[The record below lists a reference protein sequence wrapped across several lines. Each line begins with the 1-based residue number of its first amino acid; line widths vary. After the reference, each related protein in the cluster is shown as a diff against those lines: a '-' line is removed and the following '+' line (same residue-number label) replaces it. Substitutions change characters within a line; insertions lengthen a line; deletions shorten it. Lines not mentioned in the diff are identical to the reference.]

1 MAKSPRKVASAKQ
14 RPPKVHAGAKAPSV
28 GGKNFRAYNLPAN
41 YGRRFSIA
49 DSSSSESE
57 GSKTRQKRAGSASD
71 SDSSL
76 TAVSDNE
83 EASRKGSFLLANDT
97 RQKRTLAKK
106 KTYSAKKRHP
116 KKTVSW
122 SQWAEEAVELASDD
136 DDDEEEQDI
145 GLGGIYSM
153 MNQLHNSTD
162 DSEDDDDDDEDDEQE
177 FLSSDDSDIDFVQL
191 QAERKARSMKLLR
204 AMKGLPRPQEADED
218 SGLDVA
224 LSEQSTPK
232 KSSKRRRSSS
242 VPKQKFG
249 RRKSEVALP
258 EDINFTFEFGDLNKG
273 GSAIADDDEE
283 DETTPLRLAGGSLEP
298 SEEDIGEEINGEDGG
313 VEVEFDFETPLLEV
327 PKIRDDEL
335 NLDEDYEFDDNELL
349 ATLQHDNDIDD
360 FTTRSEVPRTRT
372 SSVGSF
378 NDDEEN
384 DPFLKEEEK
393 FLVNEF
399 ENNGFDDDFTGND
412 GFSVAEEDRTNLIDS
427 FHSAS
432 GHETQ
437 PVVQY
442 ASSVDS
448 KSDDDDDEDE
458 TSEDDYDDD
467 YDDFIDFSM
476 PFMEKSNTPSDDD
489 RKKPPKKSARKH
501 HKGTLAINS
510 DDDDDL
516 YLWNYFFSSDNESQ
530 DELGLGQYDMEEQ
543 MMLERLF
550 EQQMEDKRP
559 GKRARHFRKKLVSVP
574 QVSFSPEDGYDSGE
588 STDVDLTL
596 PETSKTSKVGSKLA
610 KEVLSS
616 KTADYRPPVL
626 GTWVAVES
634 RPFSIIDGLS
644 TRTLNSAN
652 RHLEARLRPRKSVV
666 GSYANSDDLAL
677 GLDELLNISELD
689 NDDEND
695 VRIWRDFNNR
705 KKQVPLGAFRNKS
718 ILHNPGL
725 HTDEI
730 PVNYNHTSRLNNE
743 FNQRRYLLTNH
754 TSGRRGSIKSEKKG
768 APGNRKPSISE
779 SSDQPK
785 SKFKRRKASIVEAV
799 SEGFR
804 PTKSGLFS
812 ENALADVEE
821 VLGDD
826 NDIMALIKGL

>member
-1 MAKSPRKVASAKQ
+1 M
-14 RPPKVHAGAKAPSV
+14 

-49 DSSSSESE
+49 DSTSSESE
-57 GSKTRQKRAGSASD
+57 KGSRTRQKRTGSSSD

-76 TAVSDNE
+76 TAVSDDD
-83 EASRKGSFLLANDT
+83 EASRKGSFLLANVAA
-97 RQKRTLAKK
+97 QKRTLSKK
-106 KTYSAKKRHP
+106 KTSSVSKKRHP

-122 SQWAEEAVELASDD
+122 GQWAEEAVDLGSE
-136 DDDEEEQDI
+136 DEEDEEDEDEI
-145 GLGGIYSM
+145 GIGEIYSM
-153 MNQLHNSTD
+153 MNQLHNSSD
-162 DSEDDDDDDEDDEQE
+162 DSEEEEDDDDDQE

-204 AMKGLPRPQEADED
+204 AMKGLPRPQEEEESELERA
-218 SGLDVA
+218 V
-224 LSEQSTPK
+224 SEQSTPK
-232 KSSKRRRSSS
+232 KAAKRRRSSS
-242 VPKQKFG
+242 FPKQKFG

-258 EDINFTFEFGDLNKG
+258 EDINFTFDFGDLKG
-273 GSAIADDDEE
+273 GSAIMDDD
-283 DETTPLRLAGGSLEP
+283 DDDQDSLRLAGGSLEA
-298 SEEDIGEEINGEDGG
+298 SEEDIGEEINGENAALNVD
-313 VEVEFDFETPLLEV
+313 FDFETPLLEV
-327 PKIRDDEL
+327 PKIRDDEI

-360 FTTRSEVPRTRT
+360 FTTRAPAPRTRN

-399 ENNGFDDDFTGND
+399 ENNGFDDDFG
-412 GFSVAEEDRTNLIDS
+412 GVEEDRSNLLDS

-448 KSDDDDDEDE
+448 KSDNDEEDDDG
-458 TSEDDYDDD
+458 SEDDYDDD
-467 YDDFIDFSM
+467 YDDFMDFSM
-476 PFMEKSNTPSDDD
+476 PFVEKSQTPSDEEN
-489 RKKPPKKSARKH
+489 KNTPKKSARKH
-501 HKGTLAINS
+501 HKGSLALNS

-516 YLWNYFFSSDNESQ
+516 YLWNYFFSSDNESPG
-530 DELGLGQYDMEEQ
+530 ELGLGQYDMEEQ
-543 MMLERLF
+543 MMLEQLF
-550 EQQMEDKRP
+550 EQQKEDKRP
-559 GKRARHFRKKLVSVP
+559 GKKAKNARKKLGIAP
-574 QVSFSPEDGYDSGE
+574 QASFSPEDGYESGE

-596 PETSKTSKVGSKLA
+596 PETSKKSKFGSKLA

-634 RPFSIIDGLS
+634 HPFSIIDGLS

-652 RHLEARLRPRKSVV
+652 RYLEGRLRPRKSVV
-666 GSYANSDDLAL
+666 ASYHNSDDLAL

-743 FNQRRYLLTNH
+743 FNQRRYLLISH
-754 TSGRRGSIKSEKKG
+754 GSGRRGSVKSEKK
-768 APGNRKPSISE
+768 APAGNRGPSTGE
-779 SSDQPK
+779 SGQPAK
-785 SKFKRRKASIVEAV
+785 AKFKRRRASIAEAV
-799 SEGFR
+799 SEGLR

-826 NDIMALIKGL
+826 NDIMALIEGL